1 MTPEADDHKKK
12 GLRRLHPSGRLLVNN
27 GGTASST
34 RKSGLHLNVLPF
46 LPTHLLIIGALWLGQ
61 DKTQKKFAC
70 SSDNLCHLQLE
81 AAASV
86 PDPLTTW
93 ETLAAAEVE
102 MGEGDRTVVD
112 LGG

>member
-1 MTPEADDHKKK
+1 M
-12 GLRRLHPSGRLLVNN
+12 
-27 GGTASST
+27 
-34 RKSGLHLNVLPF
+34 
-46 LPTHLLIIGALWLGQ
+46 
-61 DKTQKKFAC
+61 DKTKTRILLAC
-70 SSDNLCHLQLE
+70 SSDNLCHLQFE

-86 PDPLTTW
+86 PDPLTTR

>member
-1 MTPEADDHKKK
+1 M
-12 GLRRLHPSGRLLVNN
+12 
-27 GGTASST
+27 
-34 RKSGLHLNVLPF
+34 
-46 LPTHLLIIGALWLGQ
+46 
-61 DKTQKKFAC
+61 DKTKTRILLAC

-86 PDPLTTW
+86 PDPLTTR

-112 LGG
+112 LRG